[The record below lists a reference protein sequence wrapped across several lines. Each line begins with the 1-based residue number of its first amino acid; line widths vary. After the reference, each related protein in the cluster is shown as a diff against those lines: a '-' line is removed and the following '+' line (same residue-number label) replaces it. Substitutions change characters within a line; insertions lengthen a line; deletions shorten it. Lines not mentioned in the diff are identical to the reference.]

1 MIRLQTEVNQRNGDL
16 LAAPA
21 TFMGRL
27 KKVGPGFVAAATG
40 VGTGDLVAALVA
52 GTGYGLTFIW
62 AIVVGAILKYFLN
75 EGVGRW
81 NLASGQTILQGWRSL
96 GKWTTG
102 YFGIYIVIWGFVYG
116 AAATSATAMAMN
128 AMVPGLPIWA
138 WAMIHGVV
146 GFSLIWLGR
155 YGFFERVMMIL
166 IGVMFVT
173 VIGTALLFLPEFD
186 LMIEGFAP
194 RIPDGS
200 LMLALGLVG
209 GVGGT
214 ITMAS
219 YGYWLKEKGWKGS
232 SWMSVMRLDSK
243 VAYFITTLFTLA
255 LLIIGS
261 QFLFG
266 TGISIDGD
274 QGLITLADR
283 MGSEFNP
290 LLRWLFLIGFWSAAF
305 SSLLGV
311 WNGIPY
317 LFADFVRPFY
327 KTEKK
332 RNTPVSDQDPAY
344 RAYLCW
350 LTFPP
355 MLLLLFGKPV
365 ELIIIYGALGALF
378 MPFLSGTLLWLLN
391 SSRISTDYRSTALSN
406 VVLSLCIVLFGFLAV
421 HSIIEKFF

>member
-1 MIRLQTEVNQRNGDL
+1 MQTQVEIDEQTQ
-16 LAAPA
+16 APES
-21 TFMGRL
+21 FIGRM
-27 KKVGPGFVAAATG
+27 KRIGPGFVAAATG

-62 AIVVGAILKYFLN
+62 AIIVGAILKHFLN

-81 NLASGQTILQGWRSL
+81 NLGSGKTILEGWRSL
-96 GKWTTG
+96 GKWTTI

-116 AAATSATAMAMN
+116 AAATSASAMAMN

-138 WAMIHGVV
+138 WAMIHGVI
-146 GFSLIWLGR
+146 GFTLIWFGH
-155 YGFFERVMMIL
+155 YGFFEKMMMVL
-166 IGVMFVT
+166 IGVMFIT
-173 VIGTALLFLPEFD
+173 VIGSALIFLPSLGDIFTG
-186 LMIEGFAP
+186 LVP
-194 RIPDGS
+194 TIPDGS

-219 YGYWLKEKGWKGS
+219 YGYWLKEKGWKGG
-232 SWMSVMRLDSK
+232 SWIKTMRLDSK
-243 VAYFITTLFTLA
+243 VAYFVTTLFTLA
-255 LLIIGS
+255 LLIVGS

-266 TGISIDGD
+266 TGISINGD
-274 QGLITLADR
+274 KGLVTLADK
-283 MGSEFNP
+283 MGNEFTP
-290 LLRWLFLIGFWSAAF
+290 VLRWLFLIGFWSAAF

-317 LFADFVRPFY
+317 LFADFVRHFY
-327 KTEKK
+327 KSEEK
-332 RNTPVSDQDPAY
+332 RNKPVTDDDPAY
-344 RAYLCW
+344 RVYLCW

-365 ELIIIYGALGALF
+365 ELIILYGALGALF

-391 SSRISTDYRSTALSN
+391 STRIESTYRSNWLSN
-406 VVLSLCIVLFGFLAV
+406 TILTLCILLFGFLAV
-421 HSIIEKFF
+421 HSLIQTF